1 MINEKYYKGFEGEIE
16 IVLYYFGEDGEKN
29 GWKLWEGYFENLLA
43 GCFGNEIKNTGLLD
57 SYVTHEGFYDEKPW
71 KIKDIFTAICEIGQF
86 EKENVVTESSNM
98 LLTLEEIKNDLLQ
111 FLEAAINN
119 NNEVFVDYD

>member
-1 MINEKYYKGFEGEIE
+1 MINEKYYKGFEGEVE
-16 IVLYYFGEDGEKN
+16 IVLYYFAEDGEKN
-29 GWKLWEGYFENLLA
+29 GWKLWEGYFENLLS

-71 KIKDIFTAICEIGQF
+71 KIKDISTAICEIGQF

-98 LLTLEEIKNDLLQ
+98 LLT
-111 FLEAAINN
+111 
-119 NNEVFVDYD
+119 